1 MWVGKGDSARAAGLF
16 VAAVLLCAATAVPL
30 PTGQAST
37 RTLHLVII
45 GSVKPGL
52 IEHLVSYF
60 DRAFDLKLEVLPALS
75 LDGQA
80 VDERR
85 GQAIAEELI
94 STVRRRYAQ
103 VARDPDARVISITP
117 RDTFILAMQKQWRF
131 AFSLRGDDRRFAV
144 ISYARMDPVAYGQ
157 PPNEELLR
165 SRLRK
170 MVMKDIGI
178 MYYGLPLSNDP
189 RSVMYRNILGIDDLD
204 RMTEHFAPK

>member
-1 MWVGKGDSARAAGLF
+1 VRPGKGGSAPAAGLL
-16 VAAVLLCAATAVPL
+16 VAAVLLCAAAAVPL
-30 PTGQAST
+30 PARQAST
-37 RTLHLVII
+37 RTLHFVGI

-60 DRAFDLKLEVLPALS
+60 DRAFDLKIEVLPALS

-80 VDERR
+80 VDEPR

-94 STVRRRYAQ
+94 TTIRRRYTHL
-103 VARDPDARVISITP
+103 VRNPNARVIGITP
-117 RDTFILAMQKQWRF
+117 RDMFILAMQKRWRF

-170 MVMKDIGI
+170 MVMKDIGV

-189 RSVMYRNILGIDDLD
+189 RSVMYSNILGIDDLD
-204 RMTEHFAPK
+204 RMTEQFAPK